1 MEVKIDATVLIHT
14 PYGPAEVISFTG
26 FEDGKDH
33 VVFAFG
39 NWRTQIAPKVRMH
52 SECLTGDVFGSLRCD
67 CGSQLKEA
75 LSSFAKTGGLLLYL
89 RQEGRGIGLLN
100 KLRAYRLQDEGYDTY
115 TANERLGF
123 KKDERDFGVAAGM
136 LKALGITQLR
146 LLSNNP
152 RKAQQLEESGIR
164 VSHRIYTRT
173 YVCPHNER
181 YLKAKAEVGGHDG
194 LSFAEFA
201 EAIK

>member
-1 MEVKIDATVLIHT
+1 MEVKIDTTVFIQT

-33 VVFAFG
+33 IVFAFG
-39 NWRTQIAPKVRMH
+39 NWRAQAAPKVRMH

-75 LSSFAKTGGLLLYL
+75 LSLFAKTGGLLLYL

-115 TANERLGF
+115 AANERLGF
-123 KKDERDFGVAAGM
+123 KKDERDFKVAAEM
-136 LKALGITQLR
+136 LKALGIAQVR

-152 RKAQQLEESGIR
+152 RKARQLEENGIR

-173 YVCPHNER
+173 YVCAHNER

-194 LSFAEFA
+194 LRFTEFA
-201 EAIK
+201 EAVK